1 MAMIKTVICF
11 AFVVLGVV
19 GLVPFAIL
27 GVLLS
32 LVGLRRP
39 MSVFVYRLAQ
49 GWARCLIGVVGC
61 KMTVLGRE
69 NIPRKGG
76 ICFVSNHASIADI
89 LMLLG
94 YAGRPFGFI
103 AKKELLAIPLL
114 NMWIS
119 VLGGLFIDRKNPR
132 KALRTINAGIRR
144 IKAGGGMI
152 IFPEGSRSR
161 GKGLLPFRPGSFK
174 LAAQSNA
181 VIVPVALAGTYD
193 VFEKTYRANPCPV
206 RITFCEPI
214 RVADIPAEDR
224 KMVLADRVREVI
236 ERALEEGSG
245 PAVSRG

>member
-1 MAMIKTVICF
+1 MMKTVVCF
-11 AFVVLGVV
+11 VFVVLGVV

-27 GVLLS
+27 GVLLG

-39 MSVFVYRLAQ
+39 MSLLVYRVAQ
-49 GWARCLIGVVGC
+49 GWARVIIVLVGC
-61 KMTVLGRE
+61 KMTVIGRE
-69 NIPRKGG
+69 NVPSRGG

-94 YAGRPFGFI
+94 YAGRPFGFV
-103 AKKELLAIPLL
+103 AKKELLRIPLL

-132 KALRTINAGIRR
+132 KALKTINTGVKK

-174 LAAQSNA
+174 LATQSEA

-193 VFEKTYRANPCPV
+193 VFERNYRANSCPV
-206 RITFCEPI
+206 RITFCAPI
-214 RVADIPAEDR
+214 NVADIPAEDR

-236 ERALEEGSG
+236 GKALEEGSG
-245 PAVSRG
+245 SAVSKG

>member
-1 MAMIKTVICF
+1 MIKTVVCF
-11 AFVVLGVV
+11 AYVVLGVI
-19 GLVPFAIL
+19 GLLPFAVL
-27 GVLLS
+27 GVLLTFA
-32 LVGLRRP
+32 GLRKP
-39 MSVFVYRLAQ
+39 MSLLVYRAAQ
-49 GWARCLIGVVGC
+49 GWARSLIVLIGC
-61 KMTVLGRE
+61 KMTVVGRE
-69 NIPRKGG
+69 NVPREGG
-76 ICFVSNHASIADI
+76 ICFVSNHASIVDI

-103 AKKELLAIPLL
+103 AKKELMRIPVL

-132 KALRTINAGIRR
+132 KALETINAGVKR

-161 GKGLLPFRPGSFK
+161 GRGLLPFRPGSFK
-174 LAAQSNA
+174 LATQSEA

-214 RVADIPAEDR
+214 DVADIPAEDR
-224 KMVLADRVREVI
+224 KMVLSDRIREVI
-236 ERALEEGSG
+236 GNALEEGSG
-245 PAVSRG
+245 AVVSGG

>member
-1 MAMIKTVICF
+1 MIKTVICF
-11 AFVVLGVV
+11 SFVVLGVV
-19 GLVPFAIL
+19 GLAPFAIV
-27 GVLLS
+27 GVLLGF
-32 LVGLRRP
+32 VGFRKP
-39 MSVFVYRLAQ
+39 MSFLIYRLAQ
-49 GWARCLIGVVGC
+49 GWARGLIVLIGC
-61 KMTVLGRE
+61 KMTVVGRE
-69 NIPRKGG
+69 NVPRRGG

-94 YAGRPFGFI
+94 YAGRPFGFV
-103 AKKELLAIPLL
+103 AKKELLRIPLL

-132 KALRTINAGIRR
+132 KALKTINAGIKR

-174 LAAQSNA
+174 LAAQSEA

-193 VFEKTYRANPCPV
+193 VFERNYRANSGPV
-206 RITFCEPI
+206 RITFCAPI
-214 RVADIPAEDR
+214 HVADIPAGDR

-236 ERALEEGSG
+236 GKVLEDGSG
-245 PAVSRG
+245 SAVSQG

>member
-1 MAMIKTVICF
+1 MIKTVICF

-19 GLVPFAIL
+19 GLAPFGLLA
-27 GVLLS
+27 VLLGFI
-32 LVGLRRP
+32 GLRRP
-39 MSVFVYRLAQ
+39 MSVFIYRIAQ
-49 GWARCLIGVVGC
+49 GWARVLIALVGC
-61 KMTVLGRE
+61 KMTVVGRE
-69 NIPRKGG
+69 NVPRRGG

-94 YAGRPFGFI
+94 YAGRPFGFV

-114 NMWIS
+114 NVWIS

-132 KALRTINAGIRR
+132 KALKTINAGVKR
-144 IKAGGGMI
+144 IKTGGGMI

-174 LAAQSNA
+174 LAAQSGA

-193 VFEKTYRANPCPV
+193 VFERNYRANSCPV
-206 RITFCEPI
+206 RITFCAPI
-214 RVADIPAEDR
+214 NVAEIPPEDR

-236 ERALEEGSG
+236 GKALEEGSG
-245 PAVSRG
+245 AVVS